1 MSSDTETKVKTLR
14 TIPKKTMG
22 YLIFANHIINNSNV
36 FNELL
41 SSDINNIVEYVNNIS
56 NNKNLSNEI
65 VDMRNTLMGKPKR
78 KPRATK
84 AKTPDSPENTIV
96 NELVALARDENNPND
111 TQNNENN
118 EIENVIVNTILKNEI
133 EVKPVPII
141 KNDKEEQKR
150 LKEEQKKEKEE
161 QKRLKEE
168 QKKEKEEQK
177 RLKEEQKKEKEEQK
191 RLKEEQKQLETE
203 Q

>member
-1 MSSDTETKVKTLR
+1 M
-14 TIPKKTMG
+14 
-22 YLIFANHIINNSNV
+22 INNSNSNSN
-36 FNELL
+36 FMNELL

-56 NNKNLSNEI
+56 NDKTLSNEI
-65 VDMRNTLMGKPKR
+65 VDMRNNLMGKPKR

-84 AKTPDSPENTIV
+84 AKPQDNSEPTIV
-96 NELVALARDENNPND
+96 NELVALARDETND
-111 TQNNENN
+111 
-118 EIENVIVNTILKNEI
+118 IENVVINSIVNDVQDTVTIDNK
-133 EVKPVPII
+133 
-141 KNDKEEQKR
+141 KEEQKR

-191 RLKEEQKQLETE
+191 RLKDEQKKEKEEQKHLEEEE
-203 Q
+203 QNEK